1 MRLQLL
7 VTYFIY
13 CIASLSEVVRLISA
27 KAYTVNV
34 SLLCWVE
41 TSPYFRLEPFMF
53 LALAFIM
60 SLFRLRSLTPT
71 SSASCRFVLLDYK
84 GRIVVLNIHHSL
96 MCLFLYLVNYS
107 IIGPLPLGEIF
118 LQLHYCCYGIE
129 NKVLI
134 NVYFMQSFM

>member
-96 MCLFLYLVNYS
+96 MYHFV
-107 IIGPLPLGEIF
+107 F
-118 LQLHYCCYGIE
+118 A
-129 NKVLI
+129 
-134 NVYFMQSFM
+134 

>member
-53 LALAFIM
+53 LALAFIL
-60 SLFRLRSLTPT
+60 SLFRLRSLTPI

-107 IIGPLPLGEIF
+107 IIGPLPLGNNL

-134 NVYFMQSFM
+134 NVYSMQSFM